1 MGWFSRKPTPQK
13 YIEAAITVALNLYQ
27 QAIPGAGDAPAPL
40 EFGLKDSRYR
50 YMIFCLS
57 AVIVSAL
64 GYDEKKQIQ
73 PEELTKGC
81 LYFAQGLAIRKP
93 QEYFD
98 DPEKVQNSTDHA
110 TPRLMEFFKY
120 WSPLVALEKEEKYV
134 EIIDL
139 VSSIIHTTESNEPI
153 SQTDKQRLWP
163 LATKI
168 AGQLPTMRAAL
179 IELASR

>member
-1 MGWFSRKPTPQK
+1 MGWFSRKPTQQK
-13 YIEAAITVALNLYQ
+13 FIEAAISLALNLYQ
-27 QAIPGAGDAPAPL
+27 HTIPGAEDAPAPL
-40 EFGLKDSRYR
+40 EFGLKDSRYQ

-57 AVIVSAL
+57 TVIVSAL

-93 QEYFD
+93 QEFFD
-98 DPEKVQNSTDHA
+98 DPANVQNSTDHA

-120 WSPLVALEKEEKYV
+120 WSPLVSLDKEGKYV

-168 AGQLPTMRAAL
+168 AGQLPTMRATL
-179 IELASR
+179 VELASR

>member
-1 MGWFSRKPTPQK
+1 VGWLKRKPTQQK
-13 YIEAAITVALNLYQ
+13 YIEAAIAVASYLYLQ
-27 QAIPGAGDAPAPL
+27 TIPGAKDAPAL
-40 EFGLKDSRYR
+40 LRFGLEDSRYR

-64 GYDEKKQIQ
+64 GYDERKQIQ
-73 PEELTKGC
+73 PEGFTKGC
-81 LYFAQGLAIRKP
+81 LDFAQGLAMRKP

-98 DPEKVQNSTDHA
+98 DPANVQNSIDHA

-120 WSPLVALEKEEKYV
+120 WSPLVVLEREEKYV

-139 VSSIIHTTESNEPI
+139 VLSIIHTTESNQPI

-168 AGQLPTMRAAL
+168 AGQLPTIRATL
-179 IELASR
+179 VELASR